1 MNDFIFIR
9 SIQILLP
16 PYEKEKSIYLIVKD
30 SKEDCTDKLKIII
43 IQNIE
48 AVKTY
53 EYSVIKR
60 LDINE
65 DNYVD
70 QINFV
75 IQD

>member
-48 AVKTY
+48 AVKLMN
-53 EYSVIKR
+53 IM
-60 LDINE
+60 
-65 DNYVD
+65 
-70 QINFV
+70 
-75 IQD
+75 